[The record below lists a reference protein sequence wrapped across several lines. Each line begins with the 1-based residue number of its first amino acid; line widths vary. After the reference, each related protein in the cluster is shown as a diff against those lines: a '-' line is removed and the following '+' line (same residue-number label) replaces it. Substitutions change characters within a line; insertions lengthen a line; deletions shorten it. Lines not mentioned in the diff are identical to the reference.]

1 MKLVDALRIANSDIK
16 AQFEKSSLFTHS
28 GEKGQVREE
37 IISNLLRPFLP
48 ECFGLGTG
56 QVFDL
61 NDNMSKQI
69 DIVVYDA
76 IHSNVLLK
84 NHKSNL
90 FPCESIYGLIEI
102 KSNLSTDELLKSLDN
117 IASIKQL
124 QRRDST
130 MLDITPI
137 VELGIGEGLTASTE
151 KCKDYIGIIFGF
163 DGLEKETLL
172 EKLNDQIGQRD
183 KSLLPDFVFCYE
195 KKYMVWKTNENLKP
209 AGLKGAFE
217 QYSAIDCGNDVLT
230 VMFLILNIYL
240 NQLRLKAPNYVEYLI
255 KVLKEVEQS

>member
-1 MKLVDALRIANSDIK
+1 M
-16 AQFEKSSLFTHS
+16 
-28 GEKGQVREE
+28 
-37 IISNLLRPFLP
+37 RPFLP

-137 VELGIGEGLTASTE
+137 VELGIGAGLTASTE
-151 KCKDYIGIIFGF
+151 KRNDYIGIIFGF
-163 DGLEKETLL
+163 DGLEKQTLFR
-172 EKLNDQIGQRD
+172 K
-183 KSLLPDFVFCYE
+183 
-195 KKYMVWKTNENLKP
+195 
-209 AGLKGAFE
+209 
-217 QYSAIDCGNDVLT
+217 
-230 VMFLILNIYL
+230 
-240 NQLRLKAPNYVEYLI
+240 I
-255 KVLKEVEQS
+255 K